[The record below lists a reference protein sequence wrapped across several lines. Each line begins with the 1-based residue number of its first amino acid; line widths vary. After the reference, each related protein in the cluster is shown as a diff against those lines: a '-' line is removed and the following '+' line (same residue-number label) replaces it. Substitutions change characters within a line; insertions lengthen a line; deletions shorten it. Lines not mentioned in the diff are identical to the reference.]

1 MAAAADRQL
10 IIQRELRAAL
20 KMLNV
25 YVLLYVSCDAEFGFY
40 SRKHV
45 Y

>member
-1 MAAAADRQL
+1 MAAAAADRQL
-10 IIQRELRAAL
+10 IIQRAAL

-25 YVLLYVSCDAEFGFY
+25 YVLLYVSSDAEFGFY